1 MVFILLIYSIGE
13 IEARDRA
20 SKLNSDGGK
29 VEMALGI
36 LGGSSVLLL
45 ITTVLLIVMANNR
58 SQRQKSN
65 STQNEGSSFKDI
77 LIGVILKTR
86 DYIICVL
93 LLQCSKLFCRSDDC
107 NTE

>member
-1 MVFILLIYSIGE
+1 MVFILSIYSIGE

-77 LIGVILKTR
+77 LIGVILKTL
-86 DYIICVL
+86 YYMCIIVAMYQIVL
-93 LLQCSKLFCRSDDC
+93 
-107 NTE
+107 

>member
-1 MVFILLIYSIGE
+1 MVFILSIYSIGE

-77 LIGVILKTR
+77 LIGVILKTL
-86 DYIICVL
+86 YYMCSTIAMYQIVL
-93 LLQCSKLFCRSDDC
+93 
-107 NTE
+107 

>member
-1 MVFILLIYSIGE
+1 MVFILSIYSIGE

-77 LIGVILKTR
+77 LIGVILKTL
-86 DYIICVL
+86 YYMCIIVAM
-93 LLQCSKLFCRSDDC
+93 
-107 NTE
+107 